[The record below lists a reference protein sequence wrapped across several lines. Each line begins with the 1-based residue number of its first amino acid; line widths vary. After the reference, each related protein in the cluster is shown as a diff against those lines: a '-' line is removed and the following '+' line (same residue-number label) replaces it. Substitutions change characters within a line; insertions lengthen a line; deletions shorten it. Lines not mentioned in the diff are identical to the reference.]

1 MGLIRLSAVEARQD
15 AEIGA
20 MMCMRQVD
28 MIAAAAAVEAE
39 ASPAVDIAF
48 VTTTEEVLSGQDH
61 RASCMVVGMIQEGTM
76 ALLEVGMSAAS
87 VAAIEETVFALRSQ
101 KQGQFHYTRTL
112 HCLPHP
118 NPQDRHYHSSLFRQ
132 LDCTT
137 MVSPVQ
143 TSPIF
148 EA

>member
-15 AEIGA
+15 AEIEA
-20 MMCMRQVD
+20 MMCMRQLG
-28 MIAAAAAVEAE
+28 MIVAAAVEAE
-39 ASPAVDIAF
+39 ASTAVDIAV
-48 VTTTEEVLSGQDH
+48 VTTMEEVLSGQDH
-61 RASCMVVGMIQEGTM
+61 RASCMVVGMIQEGMM

-87 VAAIEETVFALRSQ
+87 AAASEETVFAFRSQ
-101 KQGQFHYTRTL
+101 NREQFHYTQIL
-112 HCLPHP
+112 HYLPHP
-118 NPQDRHYHSSLFRQ
+118 NPQDRHYHSSLFLH